1 MTMIESYDTGIS
13 HHIGAYADAVRVPAG
28 YATVHLSGTP
38 GLRAD
43 GSVPESFD
51 DEARQAWENVRTAL
65 RAAGADLADVIS
77 VRSWLTRPDDIAA
90 YSAVRKEFI
99 THEPVFMLGV
109 VSQLVW
115 PQLSVEVE
123 VTAAIR

>member
-28 YATVHLSGTP
+28 YATVYLSGTP

-43 GSVPESFD
+43 GSVPESFE

-77 VRSWLTRPDDIAA
+77 VRSWLTRPDDITA